1 MAIVQTGKRT
11 KGQYSVATGTS
22 ASGKTIYS
30 TRSISNINP
39 LATDVNLYNWL
50 SGIASL
56 QLHALNEVKR
66 VDTVVLVED

>member
-1 MAIVQTGKRT
+1 MAIVATGQKT

-39 LATDVNLYNWL
+39 NATNANLYSWL
-50 SGIASL
+50 EGVASL
-56 QLHALNEVKR
+56 QSHALNEIKR